1 MGQELDRTIF
11 CDADYD
17 AFVEC
22 LHRETDLV
30 QKWEADGLLSG
41 GPATGGFELEA
52 WIIDRT
58 MAPAAK
64 NEELIEAIN
73 SELVVREL
81 SLFNIELNGD
91 PAILTGK
98 AISQLHD
105 NLVNQWSHAS
115 EVAQSLGLHLV
126 NIGILPTL
134 RDRDLCVDNMSK
146 GKRYRAVNQQVFK
159 MRHGKPIGLNIS
171 GKDQLDTVHHDVMLE
186 AATTSFQIHLKIP
199 PDQGVHYYNAS
210 KLASVPLVAV
220 GANSPYLFGKDLW
233 DETRIPLF
241 EQAVSVGDWDY
252 AERATFGVRFIE
264 DSLCEVFVANRQR
277 YPVLLP
283 QVSDRGDEK
292 LDHLRLQ
299 NGTIWR
305 WNRPL
310 VGWDEDGTPHF
321 RMEQRAVSA
330 GPTIADALANA
341 AFYFGLV
348 TYLATH
354 DTPPH
359 KRTQFFTARD
369 NFYAAA
375 KYGLNAKIR
384 WDHVDNLPLDKLIGD
399 AFLPMAEAGLRQL
412 EIADPDIDQYLGII
426 AERAASKQNGAQW
439 QRDYVAKHDADM
451 NDLVAAY
458 LERQQTNIP
467 VHRWTV

>member
-1 MGQELDRTIF
+1 M
-11 CDADYD
+11 
-17 AFVEC
+17 
-22 LHRETDLV
+22 LV
-30 QKWEADGLLSG
+30 G
-41 GPATGGFELEA
+41 
-52 WIIDRT
+52 
-58 MAPAAK
+58 
-64 NEELIEAIN
+64 
-73 SELVVREL
+73 
-81 SLFNIELNGD
+81 
-91 PAILTGK
+91 
-98 AISQLHD
+98 H
-105 NLVNQWSHAS
+105 
-115 EVAQSLGLHLV
+115 
-126 NIGILPTL
+126 
-134 RDRDLCVDNMSK
+134 
-146 GKRYRAVNQQVFK
+146 
-159 MRHGKPIGLNIS
+159 
-171 GKDQLDTVHHDVMLE
+171 
-186 AATTSFQIHLKIP
+186 
-199 PDQGVHYYNAS
+199 
-210 KLASVPLVAV
+210 
-220 GANSPYLFGKDLW
+220 
-233 DETRIPLF
+233 
-241 EQAVSVGDWDY
+241 
-252 AERATFGVRFIE
+252 
-264 DSLCEVFVANRQR
+264 RQR
-277 YPVLLP
+277 SPCVVP

-292 LDHLRLQ
+292 LDRLRLQ
-299 NGTIWR
+299 NGTIGR

-439 QRDYVAKHDADM
+439 QRDHVAKHDADM
-451 NDLVAAY
+451 SDLVAAY

>member
-1 MGQELDRTIF
+1 MGQELDTTNF
-11 CDADYD
+11 CDADYES
-17 AFVEC
+17 FVER

-30 QKWEADGLLSG
+30 QKWESEGTLSA
-41 GPATGGFELEA
+41 GPPMGGFELEA
-52 WIIDRT
+52 WIVDQNMR
-58 MAPAAK
+58 PAAK

-73 SELVVREL
+73 SDLVVREL

-91 PAILTGK
+91 PAILNGD
-98 AISQLHD
+98 AISHLHHS
-105 NLVNQWSHAS
+105 LAAQWQQAS
-115 EVAQSLGLHLV
+115 DVAQSMDLHLV
-126 NIGILPTL
+126 NIGILPTV
-134 RDRDLCVDNMSK
+134 RDSDLCMENMSR
-146 GKRYRAVNQQVFK
+146 GKRYKAVNKQVFK
-159 MRHGKPIGLNIS
+159 MRHGKPIGLNIK
-171 GKDQLDTVHHDVMLE
+171 GRDQLDTIHHDVMLE

-199 PDQGVHYYNAS
+199 PDQGVNYYNAS
-210 KLASVPLVAV
+210 KLASAPLVAV
-220 GANSPYLFGKDLW
+220 GANSPFLFGKDLW

-264 DSLCEVFVANRQR
+264 ESLSEVFLANRQR

-310 VGWDEDGTPHF
+310 VGWDDDGTPHF

-330 GPTIADALANA
+330 GPTIADAMANA

-348 TYLATH
+348 TYLAT
-354 DTPPH
+354 DETPPH

-369 NFYAAA
+369 NFYKAVQH
-375 KYGLNAKIR
+375 GLNAKIR
-384 WDHVDNLPLDKLIGD
+384 WNHVDDLPLDKLICNE
-399 AFLPMAEAGLRQL
+399 FLGMAESGLRQMG
-412 EIADPDIDQYLGII
+412 ISDPDIDKYLGII
-426 AERAASKQNGAQW
+426 AERTAAKQNGAQW
-439 QRDYVAKHDADM
+439 QRGYVRKHDADM
-451 NDLVAAY
+451 KQLVAAY
-458 LERQQTNIP
+458 LERQQSDTP
-467 VHRWTV
+467 VHRWTI